1 MCGII
6 GIFNKDTNASIQ
18 VYEGLNHLQHRGQ
31 DSAGICNE
39 NTCIKNSGLVK
50 NIFSE
55 SEMETLNS
63 DIAIGHVRYA
73 TTPSFNECAIQ
84 PLMKNNISICHNGN
98 IINTQEIENITNIKN
113 ESDTG
118 NILDLF
124 LHILENRQITYDI
137 IIEICNK
144 LITILKGSY
153 SIVFLIKNFGIF
165 CLRDKYG
172 IRPLIYGK
180 RGNNYIVSSESSV
193 IDLLE
198 YQTIRDV
205 YPGEVIVFEKNQL
218 PRFHKFGNCKLYP
231 CLFEYIYFSRID
243 SIIDGI
249 CVYDARYKLGILL
262 GEKIK
267 KMNLDID
274 IIVPV
279 PDTSI
284 IFALG
289 LQECLNIP
297 LQNGFVKNNYIDR
310 TFIMQNN
317 KIINKNIKR
326 KINGIKHVMKEKN
339 VLIVD
344 DSIVRG
350 NTSSHIVYL
359 AKKAGSK
366 NIYFGSGSPQILYPN
381 KYGIYIPTREELI
394 AVNRSDEDIADILG
408 AQKVIY
414 NDLYEVVNCLKKLNP
429 NLDGFETSMFNNI
442 HL

>member
-6 GIFNKDTNASIQ
+6 GIFNKDINASIQ

-39 NTCIKNSGLVK
+39 NICIKNNGLVK
-50 NIFSE
+50 NIFNE
-55 SEMETLNS
+55 LEMETLKS
-63 DIAIGHVRYA
+63 DISIGHVRYA
-73 TTPSFNECAIQ
+73 TKPFYSKNTIQ
-84 PLMKNNISICHNGN
+84 PLMRENIYICHNGN
-98 IINTQEIENITNIKN
+98 ITNTKEIESITKINN

-124 LHILENRQITYDI
+124 LYTLENRQITYDI
-137 IIEICNK
+137 IVDICYK
-144 LITILKGSY
+144 LTKILKGSY
-153 SIVFLIKNFGIF
+153 SLIFLIKDFGIF
-165 CLRDKYG
+165 CLRDCNG

-180 RGNNYIVSSESSV
+180 RGNNYIISSESS
-193 IDLLE
+193 IIELLE

-205 YPGEVIVFEKNQL
+205 YPGELIVFEKTKL
-218 PRFHKFGNCKLYP
+218 PRFHKYENSKLYP
-231 CLFEYIYFSRID
+231 CLFEYIYFSRND
-243 SIIDGI
+243 SVIDGI
-249 CVYDARYKLGILL
+249 SVYESRYKMGILL

-267 KMNLDID
+267 KMNLNID

-289 LQECLNIP
+289 VNEVLKIP

-310 TFIMQNN
+310 TFIMQND

-326 KINGIKHVMKEKN
+326 KINGIKHVMNDKN
-339 VLIVD
+339 ILIID

-350 NTSSHIVYL
+350 NTSSHIIYL
-359 AKKAGSK
+359 AKKIGAK
-366 NIYFGSGSPQILYPN
+366 NIYFGSGSPKILYPN
-381 KYGIYIPTREELI
+381 HYGIYIPSSEELI
-394 AVNRSDEDIADILG
+394 AVNRTNQDIADILG
-408 AQKVIY
+408 VKNVIF
-414 NDLYEVVNCLKKLNP
+414 NDLHEIINCLKNINP
-429 NLDGFETSMFNNI
+429 SLDGFETSMFNNI